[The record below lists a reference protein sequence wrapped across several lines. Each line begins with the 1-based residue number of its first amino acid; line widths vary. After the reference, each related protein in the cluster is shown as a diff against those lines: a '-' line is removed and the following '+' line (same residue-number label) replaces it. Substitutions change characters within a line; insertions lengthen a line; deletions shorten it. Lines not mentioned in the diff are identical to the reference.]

1 LAERIIPLTR
11 REVFLFGSGMR
22 FGERIIP
29 FTGGDVLLYGS
40 DVSNAA
46 VIWIMWERDMELS
59 SLVECQNR
67 NHMFVMEILP
77 GAAVFDPAT
86 HANCY

>member
-1 LAERIIPLTR
+1 MAERIIPLTR

-46 VIWIMWERDMELS
+46 VIWIIRNSLRISSPVLNVGERYG
-59 SLVECQNR
+59 VE
-67 NHMFVMEILP
+67 FP
-77 GAAVFDPAT
+77 GRV
-86 HANCY
+86 